1 MCVDTRSL
9 YRSPSPQMRERK
21 ICAFALMSLLSLSA
35 SSATAPS
42 TASQV
47 SEADK
52 LKQQVNELYNAGKY
66 SEAISIATR
75 LVELRERALG
85 PEHPDTATSL
95 NNLAVLYYQLEHL
108 LERNNA
114 RPTSESAASP
124 QKNPGVR
131 VSTWSQ

>member
-1 MCVDTRSL
+1 
-9 YRSPSPQMRERK
+9 
-21 ICAFALMSLLSLSA
+21 MSLLSLSA

-42 TASQV
+42 IASQV
-47 SEADK
+47 PEADK
-52 LKQQVNELYNAGKY
+52 LKQEVNELYNTGKY

-75 LVELRERALG
+75 LVELREKALG

-95 NNLAVLYYQLEHL
+95 NNLAYQLEHW

-124 QKNPGVR
+124 QKNPR
-131 VSTWSQ
+131 VAYRLGPNNRHRPV